1 MPEVKPSK
9 PAVVDDDEGPD
20 ASLRKLTS
28 SFGVTAYAI
37 LNRSGIPIKAHNM
50 DNADA
55 LHYAALLSELTL
67 ATQLFLSSSAQLL
80 PSSTFSS
87 SPQSSELQSL
97 RLKSRKHEI
106 IVTADDNYTLIV
118 LHNAKLTAG
127 GAPAAVDVVPAE
139 AAAAGDKKKDKAPA
153 HEEKESD

>member
-87 SPQSSELQSL
+87 SPQS
-97 RLKSRKHEI
+97 
-106 IVTADDNYTLIV
+106 V
-118 LHNAKLTAG
+118 
-127 GAPAAVDVVPAE
+127 
-139 AAAAGDKKKDKAPA
+139 
-153 HEEKESD
+153 